1 MQRLSHGHTAA
12 VMPLSC
18 RDRFGYDRL
27 WENRMA
33 EAPVEYI
40 KSITRQYAKLGYKPY
55 GWVYNTDAP
64 PWQPLRKPLKQSRV
78 ALIASGGIYRHG
90 QTAFHSKDDTSLRL
104 IPTNVRTEDL
114 RTSHFA
120 YDQTD
125 ARKDPNVVF
134 PIDTLRGLVREG
146 FIGGLT
152 EHAFTFM
159 GGIYSSRRVREEVA
173 PAITDRLVA
182 ERADLALLVPV

>member
-1 MQRLSHGHTAA
+1 M
-12 VMPLSC
+12 VEP
-18 RDRFGYDRL
+18 
-27 WENRMA
+27 
-33 EAPVEYI
+33 PVEYI
-40 KSITRQYAKLGYKPY
+40 RSITRQYAKLGYKPY

-64 PWQPLRKPLKQSRV
+64 PWQPLRKSIRQCRV
-78 ALIASGGIYRHG
+78 ALVASGRIYRHG

-104 IPTNVRTEDL
+104 IPADVRTEDL

-134 PIDTLRGLVREG
+134 PIDTLRGLVQEG

-152 EHAFTFM
+152 EHAITFM
-159 GGIYSSRRVREEVA
+159 GGIYSSRRVREETA
-173 PAITDRLVA
+173 PAITERLVA

>member
-1 MQRLSHGHTAA
+1 
-12 VMPLSC
+12 
-18 RDRFGYDRL
+18 
-27 WENRMA
+27 MA

-40 KSITRQYAKLGYKPY
+40 ARITKQYAKLGYKPY

-64 PWQPLRKPLKQSRV
+64 PWQPIRKPLAQSRV
-78 ALIASGGIYRHG
+78 ALIASGGIYRRG
-90 QTAFHSKDDTSLRL
+90 QVAFHSKDDTSFRL
-104 IPTNVRTEDL
+104 IPTDVHTEEL
-114 RTSHFA
+114 RTAHFA

-134 PIDTLRGLVREG
+134 PIDTLRGLVQDG

-159 GGIYSSRRVREEVA
+159 GGIYSSRRVREELA
-173 PAITDRLVA
+173 PAITGRLAV

>member
-1 MQRLSHGHTAA
+1 
-12 VMPLSC
+12 
-18 RDRFGYDRL
+18 
-27 WENRMA
+27 MA

-64 PWQPLRKPLKQSRV
+64 PWQPLRKPLKQSRL

-90 QTAFHSKDDTSLRL
+90 QVAFHSKDDTSVRL
-104 IPTNVRTEDL
+104 IPTDVRTEDL

-152 EHAFTFM
+152 EHALTFM
-159 GGIYSSRRVREEVA
+159 GGIYSARRVREEVA
-173 PAITDRLVA
+173 PAITERLVA

>member
-1 MQRLSHGHTAA
+1 
-12 VMPLSC
+12 
-18 RDRFGYDRL
+18 
-27 WENRMA
+27 MA
-33 EAPVEYI
+33 EPPVEYI
-40 KSITRQYAKLGYKPY
+40 RSITRQYAKLGYKPY

-64 PWQPLRKPLKQSRV
+64 PWQPLRKPLKQCRV
-78 ALIASGGIYRHG
+78 ALVASGGIYRHG

-104 IPTNVRTEDL
+104 IPTDVRTEDL

-134 PIDTLRGLVREG
+134 PIDTLRGLVQEG
-146 FIGGLT
+146 FIGVLT
-152 EHAFTFM
+152 EHAITFM
-159 GGIYSSRRVREEVA
+159 GGIYSSRRVREETA
-173 PAITDRLVA
+173 PAIEERLVT